1 MAWDEDLSAE
11 QQEAA
16 GAASG
21 HLVLLAG
28 PGTGKTFVLVR
39 RIQYLIEVVGVS
51 PGDIQALT
59 FSRAA
64 AAEMR
69 DRLVE
74 QLGDSG
80 ERVRVS
86 TLHSYAL
93 RQLMLHGARRLPTPV
108 RVAGDW
114 EERWIVI
121 EELTRLLG
129 SKVKEILNGK
139 DGALDLLADDWETLE
154 ADGAGWEAGHPD
166 AQFLSAWQRHRQVYG
181 YTLRSELV
189 YQLLI
194 ELRSDPALSPE
205 ALREIVVDEYQDL
218 NRCDLDTVKLL
229 AARTGGNVFAAGDDD
244 QSIYTFRHALPA
256 GIRAFQSDY
265 PTPQKRV
272 LRECR
277 RCGKE
282 IVALANW
289 LIEQEQDREPK
300 ELESVTE
307 WQAEVHLL
315 RFQHQQSEA
324 AAIARAV
331 QSEIADGTK
340 PDEILIL
347 VKSDANDRISSAIRE
362 RLQELEISVYLPRA
376 AHFDSEDLQRLL
388 EYLIL
393 AAALG
398 DEDRVDDLALRALLG
413 LESNGIG
420 GTRLW
425 TVTTLALDQGIRF
438 SEAIDK
444 LRDDSSTKAALKAVV
459 GAADQIIDR
468 ARELAQRQGERFDE
482 WLTRVGDSMA
492 LDAPSFEILL
502 ETSRRVAQELVELEV
517 VDDDGVQAEGET
529 AFDYVAA
536 LLEAMSNLSDAAPP
550 RLEGRVTFTTMHGAK
565 GLTANT
571 VFVLQAEDEVIPGV
585 ATGAYL
591 DEARRLLYVSLTR
604 ARKKLVIGACRRRTG
619 PQRFVGQQ
627 EIEKRQLTRFLADYG
642 LVAQTMEQ
650 YLAD

>member
-1 MAWDEDLSAE
+1 
-11 QQEAA
+11 
-16 GAASG
+16 
-21 HLVLLAG
+21 
-28 PGTGKTFVLVR
+28 
-39 RIQYLIEVVGVS
+39 
-51 PGDIQALT
+51 
-59 FSRAA
+59 
-64 AAEMR
+64 
-69 DRLVE
+69 
-74 QLGDSG
+74 
-80 ERVRVS
+80 
-86 TLHSYAL
+86 
-93 RQLMLHGARRLPTPV
+93 
-108 RVAGDW
+108 
-114 EERWIVI
+114 
-121 EELTRLLG
+121 
-129 SKVKEILNGK
+129 
-139 DGALDLLADDWETLE
+139 
-154 ADGAGWEAGHPD
+154 
-166 AQFLSAWQRHRQVYG
+166 
-181 YTLRSELV
+181 
-189 YQLLI
+189 
-194 ELRSDPALSPE
+194 
-205 ALREIVVDEYQDL
+205 
-218 NRCDLDTVKLL
+218 
-229 AARTGGNVFAAGDDD
+229 
-244 QSIYTFRHALPA
+244 
-256 GIRAFQSDY
+256 
-265 PTPQKRV
+265 
-272 LRECR
+272 
-277 RCGKE
+277 
-282 IVALANW
+282 
-289 LIEQEQDREPK
+289 
-300 ELESVTE
+300 
-307 WQAEVHLL
+307 
-315 RFQHQQSEA
+315 
-324 AAIARAV
+324 
-331 QSEIADGTK
+331 
-340 PDEILIL
+340 

-571 VFVLQAEDEVIPGV
+571 VFVLQAEDEVIPCV